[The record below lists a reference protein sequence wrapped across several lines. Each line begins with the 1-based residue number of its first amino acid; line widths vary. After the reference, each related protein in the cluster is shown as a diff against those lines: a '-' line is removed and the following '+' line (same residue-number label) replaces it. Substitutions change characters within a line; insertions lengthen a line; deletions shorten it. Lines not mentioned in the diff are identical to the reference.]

1 MSATSVIGGRWRFAR
16 ALRSRPFALLWLGQ
30 TISTL
35 GDGAYLTALAW
46 QVLTL
51 TGSGAAMGIVL
62 IATAVPRVLF
72 LLIGGVIADRLPR
85 RLVMLWADAGR
96 AVAVGT
102 IAVLSYTNTLQFWQL
117 IALGLLFGLSQAF
130 FLPAYQ
136 SIAPQLVEIE
146 ALPSANALNGL
157 TREIGMLAG
166 PALGA
171 LLVANFSTASAFGF
185 DALTFLVSALC
196 LLAVRVPIK
205 PLLAQEG
212 IVEAPAPRRGVR
224 GVFADIREGMGYVAA
239 SSWLWVTIAIAAFGN
254 ALRAPYSVT
263 LPLHVRDFYHYDV
276 GLYGAIFSAFAVG
289 SILATL
295 VVGQVRRLH
304 HRGVVAY
311 SALVVSSL
319 AMMAFALPVPHDLVP
334 AVTLT
339 AGALDGAG
347 IGVFEIIWVTVLQEM
362 IPGEKLGRV
371 TSVDFVGS
379 FLFQPLG
386 LAAIGFL
393 TDVVATPVIFF
404 ACGGL
409 SLLLNASAF
418 FVRGIRELP

>member
-1 MSATSVIGGRWRFAR
+1 VGGVGATGGRLRFAR
-16 ALRSRPFALLWLGQ
+16 ALRSRSFAWLWLGQ

-46 QVLTL
+46 QVLIL
-51 TGSGAAMGIVL
+51 TGSGAAMGVVL

-72 LLIGGVIADRLPR
+72 MLLGGVIADRLPR

-96 AVAVGT
+96 AVAVGA
-102 IAVLSYTNTLQFWQL
+102 IAVLSHTNTLQFWQL

-136 SIAPQLVEIE
+136 SIAPQLVEVE

-157 TREIGMLAG
+157 TREIGFLVG
-166 PALGA
+166 PAIGA
-171 LLVANFSTASAFGF
+171 LFVANYSTASAFAF

-196 LLAVRVPIK
+196 LLAVRVPVK
-205 PLLAQEG
+205 QLLAQEG
-212 IVEAPAPRRGVR
+212 VAIEPGTRRGVR
-224 GVFADIREGMGYVAA
+224 GVFADIREGIGYVTA
-239 SSWLWVTIAIAAFGN
+239 SSWLWVTIALASLGN

-263 LPLHVRDFYHYDV
+263 LPLHVRDFYHSGV

-295 VVGQVRRLH
+295 VVGQLRRIH
-304 HRGVVAY
+304 HRGIVAY
-311 SALVVSSL
+311 SALIVSGF

-334 AVTLT
+334 VVALT
-339 AGALDGAG
+339 AGTLDGAG

-362 IPGEKLGRV
+362 IPIDKLGRV

-393 TDVVATPVIFF
+393 TDTVPTPWIFF
-404 ACGGL
+404 GCAAL
-409 SLLLNASAF
+409 SLLLTASAF

>member
-1 MSATSVIGGRWRFAR
+1 MTTTLVTGGRLRFAR

-46 QVLTL
+46 QVLLL

-72 LLIGGVIADRLPR
+72 MLLGGVIADRLPR

-96 AVAVGT
+96 ALAVGA
-102 IAVLSYTNTLQFWQL
+102 IAILSYTNTLQFWQL

-136 SIAPQLVEIE
+136 SIAPQLVEVE
-146 ALPSANALNGL
+146 ALSSANALNGL
-157 TREIGMLAG
+157 TREIGILVG

-171 LLVANFSTASAFGF
+171 VLVANFSTASAFAF

-212 IVEAPAPRRGVR
+212 LDTEPAQRRGAR
-224 GVFADIREGMGYVAA
+224 GVFADIREGIGYIAT
-239 SSWLWVTIAIAAFGN
+239 SSWLWVTIAIASLGN

-263 LPLHVRDFYHYDV
+263 LPLHVRDFYHSGV
-276 GLYGAIFSAFAVG
+276 GLYGAIISASAVG
-289 SILATL
+289 AILATL
-295 VVGQVRRLH
+295 IVGQLRRIA
-304 HRGVVAY
+304 HRGIVAY

-334 AVTLT
+334 VVTLT
-339 AGALDGAG
+339 AFALDGAG
-347 IGVFEIIWVTVLQEM
+347 IGCFEIIWVTVLQEM
-362 IPGEKLGRV
+362 VPSEKLGRV
-371 TSVDFVGS
+371 SSVDFVGS

-393 TDVVATPVIFF
+393 TDAAPTQWIFF
-404 ACGGL
+404 ACGAL
-409 SLLLNASAF
+409 SLLLNASGF
-418 FVRGIRELP
+418 LVRGIRELP